1 MTKEQT
7 VEYKLMVRLYNCIKE
22 DIKLA
27 VPRWGTTTDTFITG
41 KGHCGVKSELL
52 VKLLRDV
59 GIKARYIESRNT
71 GMRNLLVS
79 GILIKLGFTLF
90 DAHIYV
96 EANINDEWIALDTT
110 PDSGIVHFTGDT
122 KVGTHLGAQNY
133 RVEWDDLPFWYKDV
147 YNCCLLSPL
156 RVMANL
162 ELNIRRLLGSR
173 KMIKEDRTNGKV

>member
-1 MTKEQT
+1 MIKEQT
-7 VEYKLMVRLYNCIKE
+7 AEYKTMVGLYDYVKE

-27 VPRWGTTTDTFITG
+27 VPRWGNTINTLITR
-41 KGHCGVKSELL
+41 KGHCGMKSELL
-52 VKLLRDV
+52 VWLLRNV
-59 GIKARYIESRNT
+59 GIKARYIESRDT

-79 GILIKLGFTLF
+79 DIIIKLGFTLF

-96 EANINDEWIALDTT
+96 EANIDNEWIALDTT

-133 RVEWDDLPFWYKDV
+133 RIEWDDLPFWYSGV

-162 ELNIRRLLGSR
+162 ELSIRRLLKSH
-173 KMIKEDRTNGKV
+173 KIIKEDKDNGD